1 MAHLSLVGAVGIR
14 VRPDTDGFKPETRA
28 KVMSALRGVEG
39 SVPVHP
45 EVQDTGARVAAR
57 VKEIAKR
64 AGTKAQIKLEIDS
77 KQAEAEAKRVAKA
90 MERHAHAKFTVEA
103 DVSKA
108 EDELRE
114 LRGQAEETRKAY
126 EAMSGKQLDRLA
138 RAQQELVN
146 SGKTRVGLE
155 EHLVEL
161 QEKHAEL
168 SRREAMERAQA
179 EAKAVEQA
187 AKLERVYDRTTQK
200 LVEKQQNL
208 ATWQEKARE
217 QTERSGQATA
227 HTMEMIGRRTA
238 EVAQLERDRTL
249 ALRDYERAR
258 KAAAETEGAASKAT
272 QDAIAKSTKA
282 IQAQEKAI
290 SKAVREQAKLQEQ
303 VTVLEEER
311 KHSAEARAV
320 EVGRE
325 LEALLDQEQ
334 THKRLK
340 ERAED
345 TLAAETDLLNV
356 RTMSSKQLHE
366 MLNARRAEGE
376 SLLSV
381 LDKVLARSGQL
392 DADEFK
398 GLRDLVSRDF
408 TRDRVAKLRVEAD
421 TAVAEGQLQLLER
434 NRHVRVYATVDHSLA
449 SLSQMLQAGG
459 TLDKGITNITS
470 KYARMFS
477 GGARS
482 IAGLS
487 AIKRMTDLLVTSTAN
502 MEREAV
508 AAANLGTVIGAL
520 GGTLVAAT
528 GGVAALGRDL
538 VVMSKGLAIAPAA
551 VLALG
556 TAFAVSRRG
565 MTTFFGGFGKG
576 IDELRKVSPVA
587 ADAALALQ
595 KLGSAADEAGQRKF
609 FAQMESEL
617 SRLPETIRPLM
628 GLWENAY
635 DAQGKFFNG
644 VLSGVNAWFDSGDM
658 ASSVKNIGSALHNAS
673 GSAKPFTQSLL
684 DLTTVGSKYMPQ
696 LAQSLTNVTNRWA
709 TFIRTAKD
717 SGRIDEWIVEAGN
730 QMQYLGKATM
740 GAIGILGAFGKAADA
755 AGYGGLRSLA
765 SGLQGVS
772 DKLNSPLWQT
782 GMANLFRG
790 AAEGA
795 AAASRGFGI
804 LGDSVM
810 KTSGMWEKFSRT
822 TGDTVG
828 TFASNVGFMLTNS
841 RMLTGVEKFIGD
853 VNEAAGNSKPMFR
866 DMGDAFGQAAST
878 GGVLV
883 KSTQQISAAFF
894 RTWADLGTL
903 TDGVNAAIPVFTNFA
918 VGALDTVHVYTS
930 ILGDAL
936 GNLLK
941 WFSNLPGPVQTAI
954 IALGLFGG
962 AVSKLGGYG
971 NIIGALGNRFP
982 ALARQVD
989 SARGAMSSFRAQ
1001 WQLAGGAVKE
1011 YGSFNEAR
1019 AGVVGLGNG
1028 FLKAGSNLASFRV
1041 SMQQVRSGM
1050 SDVGGYM
1057 RDFAAH
1063 AQGAVGPTR
1072 NFGGAVQNVARGALG
1087 AGAAGLRGALSG
1099 VMGVL
1104 GGPWG
1109 VALLAA
1115 GAAITFFAQKSAEAK
1130 ERTSALKG
1138 TLTDTGQT
1146 TVETT
1151 KQITDNL
1158 NGMWE
1163 DHYQKFDF
1171 TSRRIGEVFAK
1182 TGKDSAQLAK
1192 DIEGSLGSTT
1202 KYRDALQKLLDAKK
1216 KDAEAGTYGATAN
1229 AEYAKSLGLPADAA
1243 NLAENELQ
1251 KAISVYD
1258 EQSEAVKK
1266 AAEQQKQFAAAM
1278 GLNTRDANALHGAME
1293 TIKNAMSSTADK
1305 AAAFKTAMDI
1315 ANGGTRSLME
1325 SVSAQK
1331 SSMGQLG
1338 DAFKQVA
1345 DAGVSGA
1352 DAMTTYKDAAGKVH
1366 YILDTTKSSV
1376 SGLQSAMLSSYDATT
1391 QNAQAMY
1398 DNAIKSGKTVG
1409 EAAEIAQ
1416 RSMSDWRSS
1425 AQQQLE
1431 QMGVDANQA
1440 RSYLD
1445 DIAGKPWVAEVTFM
1459 GKTEEYMKAQQLVES
1474 SGKRFDG
1481 AAFTAFLKANP
1492 DMAESDIE
1500 GLIKRGV
1507 VWSSSRFTSTFDA
1520 DGNEAKT
1527 TVSEVIADGETFD
1540 HSEYEAMLKGDNSG
1554 FLETF
1559 IAAQSKGIDW
1569 NSQEFRAMFG
1579 ADSKALDAA
1588 VDSAR
1593 RQGMEFGSNK
1603 WIAYMD
1609 LENPGFAEK
1618 LFEAKYGLEGVSQK
1632 DWPVEV
1638 RDNFAQ
1644 VKAEQEKLTG
1654 GLNSLD
1660 GKVADVTVKSNAAA
1674 EALVLQMYQMRADGM
1689 NDQEIRQKL
1698 GLDADEWNT
1707 LVDGLPGHW
1716 DTVKSGI
1723 EGDPAKISVDDSE
1736 VNSKFTLAQVA
1747 ANNFASNN
1755 GQGPYKAGLGVKD
1768 EGVQEGTG
1776 QAKSSLNDFA
1786 TNGGQGQYK
1795 AGLGADSS
1803 GVQEGVDH
1811 GKSIGSFFEGLNFL
1825 SHLGASSSGVQA
1837 GVDNGRIIGSFFEGL
1852 TFLSQLGASSG
1863 GVQTG
1868 VDKGRAIGWTFNGMK
1883 FIAGLLG
1890 DNNPFSAAKG
1900 AASNLGGIFNR
1911 EKFTSTLAGNSNPFN
1926 VVKRAASFL
1935 GGVFGRERYTSTLA
1949 GNSSPFNAVKRAASF
1964 LGGLFGRERHTS
1976 TLAGNS
1982 SPFSSAKQFATGQGY
1997 SFGASRFSATL
2008 SAIVAMGGPLRSA
2021 IAAGMSWQGR
2031 VFTATLN
2038 AIKKHFANGGIVDG
2052 RGVQQFANGGFT
2064 VSRFAGGSENHRA
2077 MIARPSVN
2085 YRVWAEPETGGEAYI
2100 PLASSKRSRSTQIM
2114 GQVAERFGYTVTK
2127 YAEGGM
2133 QHVGGVQAPVSG
2145 PSINYTRL
2153 GRAVADGIAQQGVR
2167 VTNPG
2172 DFEVAGRRR

>member
-1 MAHLSLVGAVGIR
+1 MANLSLVGAVGIR

-39 SVPVHP
+39 TVPVHP
-45 EVQDTGARVAAR
+45 EVQDTGDRVAAR

-138 RAQQELVN
+138 RTQQELVN

-168 SRREAMERAQA
+168 SRREAVERAQA

-187 AKLERVYDRTTQK
+187 AKLERVYDRTSQK

-208 ATWQEKARE
+208 AMWQEKARE

-227 HTMEMIGRRTA
+227 RTMEMIGRRTA

-303 VTVLEEER
+303 VTVLEQER
-311 KHSAEARAV
+311 KEASEARAV

-334 THKRLK
+334 TYKRLK
-340 ERAED
+340 ERAEE

-434 NRHVRVYATVDHSLA
+434 DRHVRVYATVDHSLA
-449 SLSQMLQAGG
+449 QMSQMLQVGG

-477 GGARS
+477 GGAQS

-487 AIKRMTDLLVTSTAN
+487 AIKRMNDLMVASTAN
-502 MEREAV
+502 MERAAV
-508 AAANLGTVIGAL
+508 AAANLGTVMGAL

-528 GGVAALGRDL
+528 GGISALGKSL
-538 VVMSKGLAIAPAA
+538 VELGRGAAIAPAA
-551 VLALG
+551 ILSLG

-565 MTTFFGGFGKG
+565 MATFFGGLGEG

-587 ADAALALQ
+587 ADAASALK
-595 KLGSAADEAGQRKF
+595 KLGSEADQAGQRKF

-628 GLWENAY
+628 GLWEDAY

-644 VLSGVNAWFDSGDM
+644 ILSGVNAWFDSGDM

-696 LAQSLTNVTNRWA
+696 LAQSITDVTNKWA
-709 TFIRTAKD
+709 IFIRTAKD
-717 SGRIDEWIVEAGN
+717 SGRIDEWIVEAGH
-730 QMQYLGKATM
+730 QMEYLGKATM

-755 AGYGGLRSLA
+755 AGYGGLKSLA
-765 SGLQGVS
+765 SGLQVVS

-782 GMANLFRG
+782 GMANIFRG

-810 KTSGMWEKFSRT
+810 KTSKYWEDFGRT
-822 TGDTVG
+822 TGDTAG

-853 VNEAAGNSKPMFR
+853 VNKAAGNSKPMFR

-878 GGVLV
+878 GGELV
-883 KSTQQISAAFF
+883 KSTQQIGAAFF

-918 VGALDTVHVYTS
+918 VGALDTAHVYTS

-962 AVSKLGGYG
+962 AMSKLGGYG

-982 ALARQVD
+982 VLARQVD
-989 SARGAMSSFRAQ
+989 SASRAMSSFRTQ
-1001 WQLAGGAVKE
+1001 WELAGGAVKE

-1019 AGVVGLGNG
+1019 AGVLGLGNG
-1028 FLKAGSNLASFRV
+1028 FLKAGSNMASFRV
-1041 SMQQVRSGM
+1041 SMQQVSSGL
-1050 SDVGGYM
+1050 SDAGGYM
-1057 RDFAAH
+1057 RDYAAH

-1099 VMGVL
+1099 VIGVL

-1115 GAAITFFAQKSAEAK
+1115 GAALTMFAQKSADAKRVQSELRASLSDQGGTTAETVRALNDALDEQTEKYTGAKLFSERYGEAI
-1130 ERTSALKG
+1130 RILG
-1138 TLTDTGQT
+1138 
-1146 TVETT
+1146 ETESSLS
-1151 KQITDNL
+1151 KQIAESGGAWTDYRQNL
-1158 NGMWE
+1158 EDGLSVLRETNGA
-1163 DHYQKFDF
+1163 H
-1171 TSRRIGEVFAK
+1171 
-1182 TGKDSAQLAK
+1182 
-1192 DIEGSLGSTT
+1192 
-1202 KYRDALQKLLDAKK
+1202 
-1216 KDAEAGTYGATAN
+1216 
-1229 AEYAKSLGLPADAA
+1229 ADAA
-1243 NLAENELQ
+1243 HLSEEQAKAIFGTSEAAKLSGAQLQNLATQYDGVNQSLQ
-1251 KAISVYD
+1251 DAQRKQREY
-1258 EQSEAVKK
+1258 
-1266 AAEQQKQFAAAM
+1266 AEAM
-1278 GLNTRDANALHGAME
+1278 GLTTAEGQALSKAME
-1293 TIKNAMSSTADK
+1293 TIGNSASSTAEK
-1305 AAAFKTAMDI
+1305 ASAFKTAMDI
-1315 ANGGTRSLME
+1315 ANGGTRAMME
-1325 SVSAQK
+1325 SVTAQNTA
-1331 SSMGQLG
+1331 MGQLG

-1352 DAMTTYKDAAGKVH
+1352 DAMTTYKDAAGKTH
-1366 YILDTTKSSV
+1366 YVLDTTKSSV

-1425 AQQQLE
+1425 AQQQLQ
-1431 QMGVDANQA
+1431 QMGVDADQA

-1520 DGNEAKT
+1520 DGNEAKA

-1540 HSEYEAMLKGDNSG
+1540 HSEYKAMLKGDNSG

-1569 NSQEFRAMFG
+1569 NSKEFRAMFG

-1588 VDSAR
+1588 VDSAKQ
-1593 RQGMEFGSNK
+1593 QGMEFGSNK

-1618 LFEAKYGLEGVSQK
+1618 LFAAKHGLEGVSQK

-1638 RDNFAQ
+1638 KDNFAQ

-1660 GKVADVTVKSNAAA
+1660 GKVADVTVKSNASA
-1674 EALVLQMYQMRADGM
+1674 EALILQMYQMRADGM
-1689 NDQEIRQKL
+1689 NDQEIRQRL

-1716 DTVKSGI
+1716 DTVKSDI
-1723 EGDPAKISVDDSE
+1723 ESDPAKISVDDSE
-1736 VNSKFTLAQVA
+1736 VQSKFTLAQVA

-1776 QAKSSLNDFA
+1776 QAKASLNDFA

-1803 GVQEGVDH
+1803 GVQTGVDN
-1811 GKSIGSFFEGLNFL
+1811 GRSIGSFFEGLTFL
-1825 SHLGASSSGVQA
+1825 SHLGANSGGVQA
-1837 GVDNGRIIGSFFEGL
+1837 GVDNGRIIGGLFSGLSFI
-1852 TFLSQLGASSG
+1852 SNLGANSG

-1868 VDKGRAIGWTFNGMK
+1868 VNTGRGIGLTFSAMK

-1890 DNNPFSAAKG
+1890 NNKPFSAAKG
-1900 AASNLGGIFNR
+1900 AASALGGVFNR
-1911 EKFTSTLAGNSNPFN
+1911 EKFTSTLTGNRSPFN
-1926 VVKRAASFL
+1926 GVKRAASLL
-1935 GGVFGRERYTSTLA
+1935 GGVFNRERYTSTLS
-1949 GNSSPFNAVKRAASF
+1949 GNNRPFF
-1964 LGGLFGRERHTS
+1964 
-1976 TLAGNS
+1976 
-1982 SPFSSAKQFATGQGY
+1982 SAKQVATGQGY
-1997 SFGASRFSATL
+1997 SFRASRFPATL
-2008 SAIVAMGGPLRSA
+2008 TANVAMAGPLRSA

-2031 VFTATLN
+2031 VFSATLN
-2038 AIKKHFANGGIVDG
+2038 AVKKHFANGGIVDG